1 MSELKISKV
10 NFQFN
15 YLKRSRF
22 FKFFILW
29 EIGDRWEIRS
39 TKDRVAI
46 KVKYQIHDY
55 QSVINNDLK
64 CTQVSQLDYS

>member
-29 EIGDRWEIRS
+29 EIGDR
-39 TKDRVAI
+39 
-46 KVKYQIHDY
+46 
-55 QSVINNDLK
+55 
-64 CTQVSQLDYS
+64 